1 MQLNKSHARQICPSV
16 EYIGVH
22 SAKSIKLGD
31 KNVIDPTLANI
42 IMEILENTS
51 SPQCGILTHPCPQRM
66 FQGTEMEM
74 EYSHILR
81 WG

>member
-1 MQLNKSHARQICPSV
+1 MQLNKNLARKICPSV

-51 SPQCGILTHPCPQRM
+51 SPQCGIFAKDNPH
-66 FQGTEMEM
+66 
-74 EYSHILR
+74 
-81 WG
+81 